1 MVPPKQ
7 GVLVTAAENG
17 FPYAHP
23 GCHVCHH
30 PRRAYIEL
38 LIRAKCSSRSVRRK
52 LLDLG
57 VWAPTWQSI
66 NSHARRHLVPVKLL
80 DQIAAAEHAIRAS
93 AVPAR

>member
-1 MVPPKQ
+1 MVPAKE
-7 GVLVTAAENG
+7 GVLVSAAENG
-17 FPYAHP
+17 FPYAHR

-38 LIRAKCSSRSVRRK
+38 LIRAKCSSRSVRRR
-52 LLDLG
+52 LEELG

-66 NSHARRHLVPVKLL
+66 NGHAKNHMVSARLL
-80 DQIAAAEHAIRAS
+80 DQIASAEHAIRAS